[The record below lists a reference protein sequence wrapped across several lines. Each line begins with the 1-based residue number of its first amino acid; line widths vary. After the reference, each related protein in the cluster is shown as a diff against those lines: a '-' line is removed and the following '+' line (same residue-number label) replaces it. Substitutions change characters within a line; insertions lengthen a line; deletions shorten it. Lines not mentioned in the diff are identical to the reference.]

1 MITSK
6 TNPKIKNLV
15 KLQKASERREQN
27 RILIEGQREIERAQA
42 CGFEIEQLYVCE
54 PLLRE
59 PVKVKA
65 AFTETVTEEVFD
77 KIAYREGS
85 DGLLAVAIPKYKSLN
100 EFKPKK
106 DALIIVLETVEKPGN
121 LGAVMRTA
129 DAAGVDAVIVAD
141 PATDL
146 YNPNAIRAS
155 IGCIFSVPVY
165 ACSTEECI
173 KWLKQNGIT
182 LGRGCRPKHHHPHE
196 RHRRL
201 AQRVGHH
208 GHCHLRG
215 CPPKEKEMKKDY
227 FLLHLSVFIAG
238 FTGVLGRLIT
248 LDSAILVWWRM
259 ATAALIMWAFLLI
272 TKQLNNYK
280 LNNLLQMGGVGM
292 LLCLHWVFFYASI
305 KASNVSIG
313 VVCFSLV
320 GFFTALFEPIINRH
334 RFSGREFLFSLLTIL
349 GIYLIFQ
356 FDARY
361 RLGIVLGVVSSA
373 LYALFAIANQRVGKH
388 YEAKNMLLW
397 EMVGG
402 LIGLTCLL
410 PLYNIFIPVGQLY
423 PVGMD
428 YAYLAFMVVVCT
440 IGLCLLQIIVLQRI
454 PAFTVNLTYNLEPVY
469 SIILSMFIFSEYKE
483 LNFSFCIGIALIII
497 SVVLQTWS
505 EIRRRK
511 VIT

>member
-1 MITSK
+1 
-6 TNPKIKNLV
+6 
-15 KLQKASERREQN
+15 
-27 RILIEGQREIERAQA
+27 
-42 CGFEIEQLYVCE
+42 
-54 PLLRE
+54 
-59 PVKVKA
+59 
-65 AFTETVTEEVFD
+65 
-77 KIAYREGS
+77 
-85 DGLLAVAIPKYKSLN
+85 
-100 EFKPKK
+100 
-106 DALIIVLETVEKPGN
+106 
-121 LGAVMRTA
+121 
-129 DAAGVDAVIVAD
+129 
-141 PATDL
+141 
-146 YNPNAIRAS
+146 
-155 IGCIFSVPVY
+155 
-165 ACSTEECI
+165 
-173 KWLKQNGIT
+173 
-182 LGRGCRPKHHHPHE
+182 
-196 RHRRL
+196 
-201 AQRVGHH
+201 
-208 GHCHLRG
+208 
-215 CPPKEKEMKKDY
+215 MKKDY
-227 FLLHLSVFIAG
+227 LLLNFSVFIAG

-259 ATAALIMWAFLLI
+259 AAAALIMFVFLSVETHGRASLQKYRFKDI
-272 TKQLNNYK
+272 
-280 LNNLLQMGGVGM
+280 LQMGGVGM

-320 GFFTALFEPIINRH
+320 GFFTALFEPIINKH

-402 LIGLTCLL
+402 LVGLTCLL
-410 PLYNIFIPVGQLY
+410 PLYNMFFPIDRFY

-497 SVVLQTWS
+497 SVVLQTLF

-511 VIT
+511 VSQNIQNQTKP

>member
-1 MITSK
+1 
-6 TNPKIKNLV
+6 
-15 KLQKASERREQN
+15 
-27 RILIEGQREIERAQA
+27 
-42 CGFEIEQLYVCE
+42 
-54 PLLRE
+54 
-59 PVKVKA
+59 
-65 AFTETVTEEVFD
+65 
-77 KIAYREGS
+77 
-85 DGLLAVAIPKYKSLN
+85 
-100 EFKPKK
+100 
-106 DALIIVLETVEKPGN
+106 
-121 LGAVMRTA
+121 
-129 DAAGVDAVIVAD
+129 
-141 PATDL
+141 
-146 YNPNAIRAS
+146 
-155 IGCIFSVPVY
+155 
-165 ACSTEECI
+165 
-173 KWLKQNGIT
+173 
-182 LGRGCRPKHHHPHE
+182 
-196 RHRRL
+196 
-201 AQRVGHH
+201 
-208 GHCHLRG
+208 
-215 CPPKEKEMKKDY
+215 MKKDY

-259 ATAALIMWAFLLI
+259 AAAAVIMFVYLRILKSRRADAHGASL
-272 TKQLNNYK
+272 QRYK
-280 LNNLLQMGGVGM
+280 FRDIVQMGGVGM

-334 RFSGREFLFSLLTIL
+334 KFSGREFLFSLLTIL

-388 YEAKNMLLW
+388 YEPKNMLLW

-402 LIGLTCLL
+402 LIGLTCLI
-410 PLYNIFIPVGQLY
+410 PLYNMFIPVGRLY

-428 YAYLAFMVVVCT
+428 YPYLAFMVVVCT
-440 IGLCLLQIIVLQRI
+440 IGLCLLQIIVLQKI

-497 SVVLQTWS
+497 SVVLQTLS
-505 EIRRRK
+505 DIRRRRK
-511 VIT
+511 TLSQNPQNLQNQ